1 MVVSK
6 LTSFFLGKI
15 TTKNKRMKKG
25 GRRTG
30 IGYFMVLYHKFFSY
44 STLTK
49 MESLPKEQK
58 LMLLRGLHQTGYN
71 VGAYIKNVTRFRAE
85 R

>member
-1 MVVSK
+1 MTVSN
-6 LTSFFLGKI
+6 LTSFLGKI
-15 TTKNKRMKKG
+15 TTKNKRAKKG

-30 IGYFMVLYHKFFSY
+30 IGYLMILYLKLCSY
-44 STLTK
+44 STLIK

-58 LMLLRGLHQTGYN
+58 LMLLRELHNTGYD
-71 VGAYIKNVTRFRAE
+71 VGAYIKNATRFRAE